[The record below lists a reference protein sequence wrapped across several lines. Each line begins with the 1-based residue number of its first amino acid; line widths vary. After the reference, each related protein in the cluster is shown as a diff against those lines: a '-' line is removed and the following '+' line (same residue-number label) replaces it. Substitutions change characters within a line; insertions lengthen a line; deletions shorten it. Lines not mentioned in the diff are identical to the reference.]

1 MRRNSKV
8 LKVLGISTA
17 VFLAVSIPTYTYAKS
32 VIGNNLLTTTV
43 AAKKAITWKSKA
55 IFKKTVK
62 VKKTLTV
69 LGATVLN
76 SLNVSGDTTLAGLT
90 VTGDSTLAGL
100 TVADTSALNNVTVAG
115 DLTLANGLGL
125 GSLTG
130 LTAGQLIMANA
141 DGTPT
146 ATTLSGD
153 VTVDSS
159 GVATVI
165 TDAVTADSIEATVSE
180 DTTVTDGVIKYRTI
194 SADAVLP
201 LLDGVSNTL
210 TTFDT
215 GEVVIDIIINTG
227 AASGT
232 ASTVDIG
239 TDGNW
244 GAGVEDADSFI
255 VDHDLNT
262 AGVTRMSMQDEANQ
276 AATGSGNP
284 AKTDA
289 AVVTIQSS
297 ADISATD
304 FSGNVTIL
312 YY

>member
-1 MRRNSKV
+1 MRRNAKV
-8 LKVLGISTA
+8 LKVLGITTA
-17 VFLAVSIPTYTYAKS
+17 IFLAASIPTYTYAKT

-43 AAKKAITWKSKA
+43 AAKKVITWKSKA
-55 IFKKTVK
+55 IFKKAVK
-62 VKKTLTV
+62 IKKNLIV
-69 LGATVLN
+69 LGT
-76 SLNVSGDTTLAGLT
+76 TTLNTLT
-90 VTGDSTLAGL
+90 VTGTSTLSD
-100 TVADTSALNNVTVAG
+100 VSVTG

-125 GSLTG
+125 ASLTG
-130 LTAGQLIMANA
+130 LTAGQVVMGNA

-159 GVATVI
+159 GVATI
-165 TDAVTADSIEATVSE
+165 TTDAVTVDDVTATVTEDSSE
-180 DTTVTDGVIKYRTI
+180 TDGVMKYRTI
-194 SADAVLP
+194 SADALLP

-215 GEVVIDIIINTG
+215 GEVVVDIILNTG
-227 AASGT
+227 VVSGT

-239 TDGNW
+239 TDANW
-244 GAGVEDADSFI
+244 GAGAADADSFI

-284 AKTDA
+284 SKAEDA
-289 AVVTIQSS
+289 VMTIQSS